1 MSIENLTDNDEHRC
15 EYCDRSFRTE
25 KTLLAH
31 LCEQKKRSQQRTDP
45 VGQLA
50 FMSYQRFYEL
60 TQGGKERT
68 WEQFAKSPYYNAF
81 LKFARY
87 MRQVDAVNPML
98 FIDWVIKKQIKL
110 DHWARDTTYSK
121 YLDEYIKSE
130 GADSAIERSF
140 ITMQKWADEQATT
153 FDHYLLYASPNRIVS
168 DLNNGRISP
177 GLS

>member
-1 MSIENLTDNDEHRC
+1 
-15 EYCDRSFRTE
+15 
-25 KTLLAH
+25 
-31 LCEQKKRSQQRTDP
+31 
-45 VGQLA
+45 
-50 FMSYQRFYEL
+50 MSYQRFCEL

-110 DHWARDTTYSK
+110 DHWARDTTYNK